1 MSDVKLLAASVAEL
15 GDHAQHVEGQLALL
29 TCAVAAMLQTHPDHA
44 AFAAAFR
51 RSWQLAGSQHSNAE
65 AGPQALAGIDS
76 ALSALEDVC
85 SVPLNI
91 RPKSE

>member
-1 MSDVKLLAASVAEL
+1 MSNFDTLAAGVAGL
-15 GDHAQHVEGQLALL
+15 GEHAQQVEGQLAVL

-51 RSWQLAGSQHSNAE
+51 RAWLLAGSQHSNSE

-76 ALSALEDVC
+76 VLYALEEAC
-85 SVPLNI
+85 LVPLNI
-91 RPKSE
+91 RPS